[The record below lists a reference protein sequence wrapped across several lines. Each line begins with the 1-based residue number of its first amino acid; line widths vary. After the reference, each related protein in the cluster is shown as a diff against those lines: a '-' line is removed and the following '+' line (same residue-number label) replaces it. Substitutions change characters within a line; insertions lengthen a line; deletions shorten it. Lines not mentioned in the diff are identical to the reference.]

1 MKDIKLIDAEFRS
14 EERFSRL
21 SLAYKGE
28 EEKQKVV
35 TCIETIISKYS
46 IKPETYTTSIS
57 KGREVLVI
65 EYHDDMDRKAGDIFE
80 KILKVLEIKECC

>member
-1 MKDIKLIDAEFRS
+1 MIDAEFRS

-28 EEKQKVV
+28 EEKEQVSS
-35 TCIETIISKYS
+35 CIEKIIAKYTIQ
-46 IKPETYTTSIS
+46 PETYTTSIS

-65 EYHDDMDRKAGDIFE
+65 EYHDDLDRECSAIFE
-80 KILKVLEIKECC
+80 EIITTLNIKECS

>member
-1 MKDIKLIDAEFRS
+1 MIDAEFRS

-21 SLAYKGE
+21 SLAYKGN
-28 EEKQKVV
+28 EEKETVCS
-35 TCIETIISKYS
+35 CIEKIIAKHK

-65 EYHDDMDRKAGDIFE
+65 EYHDDLDRESGAIFE
-80 KILKVLEIKECC
+80 EMIKTLDIKSCN